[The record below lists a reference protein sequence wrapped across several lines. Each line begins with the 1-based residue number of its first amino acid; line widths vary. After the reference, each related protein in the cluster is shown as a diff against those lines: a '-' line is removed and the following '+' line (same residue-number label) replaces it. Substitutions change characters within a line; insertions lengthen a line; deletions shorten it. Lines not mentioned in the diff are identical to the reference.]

1 MAPDRTVGDDPV
13 LLELREQTKWLR
25 FLALRS
31 LPDVL
36 DATLKE
42 SVQRTAYELS
52 DGTRSTRAIGELA
65 GVSPKTISNWWQRWA
80 SVGIA
85 TTDASGRGTRIASL
99 RSLGID
105 VELPAE
111 ARPTPEKSDE

>member
-1 MAPDRTVGDDPV
+1 VAGDRGFAADPV

-25 FLALRS
+25 FLALRA

-36 DATLKE
+36 AATLKE
-42 SVQRTAYELS
+42 PVQRTAYELS
-52 DGTRSTRAIGELA
+52 DGTRSTRTIGEMV
-65 GVSPKTISNWWQRWA
+65 GVSPKTISNWWQRWS

-85 TTDASGRGTRIASL
+85 TTDVSGRGSRIASL

-105 VELPAE
+105 VDLPVE
-111 ARPTPEKSDE
+111 ARSPQGEE